1 MSSNVHNTS
10 IPKDLIEQAIAKI
23 DEVIA
28 MLKAYLY
35 SLTPEDRQNI
45 LKMGDKS
52 LAFVEKTDELAG
64 INPQFVPPYVNLDD
78 LKTDLVDAVN
88 LRALSN
94 RLQQLS
100 REVDDTVMLAGSEA
114 FTQALSI
121 YSVVKQAARDNVPG
135 AEAVFEELQKRFVL
149 GRPKKTVEQQ

>member
-10 IPKDLIEQAIAKI
+10 IPKDLIEQSIAKI

-78 LKTDLVDAVN
+78 LKTDLVDAV
-88 LRALSN
+88 
-94 RLQQLS
+94 
-100 REVDDTVMLAGSEA
+100 
-114 FTQALSI
+114 
-121 YSVVKQAARDNVPG
+121 KNV
-135 AEAVFEELQKRFVL
+135 FF
-149 GRPKKTVEQQ
+149 